1 MAYETKNSVSSL
13 LYPHSE
19 QNQAR
24 IRGTKNIC
32 WMNEQTNQ
40 SMVDVFLYLLN
51 LMEGQKCAVSGGTG
65 WLEWAGV
72 EYFAPPGQLGSVKIP
87 GD

>member
-1 MAYETKNSVSSL
+1 
-13 LYPHSE
+13 
-19 QNQAR
+19 
-24 IRGTKNIC
+24 
-32 WMNEQTNQ
+32 MNEQTNQ

-65 WLEWAGV
+65 WLERAGV